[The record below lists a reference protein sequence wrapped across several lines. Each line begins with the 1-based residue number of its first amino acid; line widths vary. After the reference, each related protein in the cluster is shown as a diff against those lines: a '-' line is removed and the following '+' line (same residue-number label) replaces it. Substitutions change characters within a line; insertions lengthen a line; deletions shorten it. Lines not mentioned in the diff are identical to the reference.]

1 MDAHPAWGD
10 RECCL
15 LRAAQTARGARS
27 REPARRCGG
36 MRCYYE
42 VLCAEPSATPD
53 ELKKC
58 YRKQAL
64 RHHPDKN
71 GGSEEAEV
79 RHLVLRCHKSAW
91 YTKTWLPCLAAEGA
105 LF

>member
-1 MDAHPAWGD
+1 
-10 RECCL
+10 
-15 LRAAQTARGARS
+15 
-27 REPARRCGG
+27 

-79 RHLVLRCHKSAW
+79 RHLVLRCHKVLG
-91 YTKTWLPCLAAEGA
+91 TPRRGCLALQRRVLYFRAHPY
-105 LF
+105 